1 MSELEAPEPIL
12 QQPSGVVK
20 AGRGRGESNQK
31 HSKGALERKKKQEE
45 DEEGK
50 VVGTGKWLHKCCHST
65 VGYNFAPRVW
75 VM

>member
-20 AGRGRGESNQK
+20 GGRGESNQRR
-31 HSKGALERKKKQEE
+31 SKGALEKRKKQEE

-50 VVGTGKWLHKCCHST
+50 VVGTGKWSHKCSHSK
-65 VGYNFAPRVW
+65 VGFAPWGW

>member
-20 AGRGRGESNQK
+20 GGRGESNQRR
-31 HSKGALERKKKQEE
+31 SKGALEKRKKQEE

-50 VVGTGKWLHKCCHST
+50 VVGTGKWLHKCSHSK
-65 VGYNFAPRVW
+65 VGFAPWGW